1 MLPPIAILAGGLG
14 TRLGE
19 QGRFTPK
26 ALVEVAGQPFLWHQ
40 LRLLAASGAF
50 EIVLCVGHLGELIEE
65 RIGSQLHGL
74 HIAYSYDQPGLDGTL
89 GAIRRAQPLL
99 GERFLVLYGDT
110 YLRVEYEEFDR
121 KWRASGQPA
130 AMSVLENAGRWGTS
144 NAQYAD
150 GLVLKFDKF
159 APTKEMTFI
168 DYGLGALE
176 ARALE
181 LISTKEADLARLYS
195 SLAEKKLLFGFEA
208 RQRFY
213 EVGSPEALEETAR
226 FLTGQAEGASP

>member
-1 MLPPIAILAGGLG
+1 MLPPVAILAGGLG

-19 QGRFTPK
+19 RGRFTPK
-26 ALVEVAGQPFLWHQ
+26 TLLEVAGQPFLWHQ
-40 LRLLAASGAF
+40 LQLLASHGAF

-65 RIGSQLHGL
+65 RIGSELHGL

-110 YLRVEYEEFDR
+110 YLRVDYEEFD
-121 KWRASGQPA
+121 KQWRASGQPA
-130 AMSVLENAGRWGTS
+130 AMTVLENAGRWGTS

-150 GLVLKFDKF
+150 GLVLRFDKF
-159 APTKEMTFI
+159 VPTREMTFI
-168 DYGLGALE
+168 DYGLGGLQAG
-176 ARALE
+176 ALE
-181 LISTKEADLARLYS
+181 LISSEESDLARLYS
-195 SLAEKKLLFGFEA
+195 SLAEQKLLFGFEA
-208 RQRFY
+208 LQRFY

-226 FLTGQAEGASP
+226 FLSAKAEEASP